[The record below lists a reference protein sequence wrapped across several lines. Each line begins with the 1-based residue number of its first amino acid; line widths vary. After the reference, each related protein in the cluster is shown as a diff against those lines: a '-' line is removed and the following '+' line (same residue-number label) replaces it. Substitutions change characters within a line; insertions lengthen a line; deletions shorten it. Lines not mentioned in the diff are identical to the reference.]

1 MLLDTNEIEIE
12 IRPLEYQDLN
22 LEYHNLLN
30 NISEYRVNE
39 ELDNKKKQK
48 FWNEQQKDN
57 NYKIFIM
64 TYQKKIV
71 GTGSLI
77 IQNKIIH
84 HYSKIGYLED
94 VVIHPDFQKHGL
106 GKKLIQFMI
115 VKAKE
120 LGCYKCLLNC
130 SYQNK
135 TFYQKCG
142 FTKEEVN
149 MSIYF

>member
-1 MLLDTNEIEIE
+1 MLLDTNEIEI
-12 IRPLEYQDLN
+12 RLLQYQDLN
-22 LEYHNLLN
+22 FEYHNLLN
-30 NISEYRVNE
+30 NISEYHVNK
-39 ELDNKKKQK
+39 ELDNKRKKE
-48 FWNEQQKDN
+48 FWDEQQKDN

-64 TYQKKIV
+64 TYQKKII

-94 VVIHPDFQKHGL
+94 IVIHPDFQKHGL
-106 GKKLIQFMI
+106 GKKLILFMI
-115 VKAKE
+115 ENAK
-120 LGCYKCLLNC
+120 LIGCYKCLLNC
-130 SYQNK
+130 SYQK
-135 TFYQKCG
+135 KYFYQKCG